1 MTYVSSEKG
10 APTPLGPADTDW
22 EMGVESRSQ
31 LRAAVGRF
39 VRKPSAM
46 VALVVFFGIILFCYI
61 YPLFYRWDW
70 QSIDTRRNAQGHYIY
85 LSTAPG
91 VGGHP
96 LGTDGSGFDLLA
108 RMMRGTQRDFIIV
121 VIVTAMSVVFGVVL
135 GAVAGYFGNITD
147 NLVMRFVDVMLSI
160 PALVILIVVA
170 NTFRSLSGSA
180 AGLAFILGIF
190 GWMGLARLVRA
201 NFLQLKEREFVEASH
216 AMGAGTWRIIGRHLI
231 PNSLGTILVFGT
243 LTAAVAIIAETSLT
257 YLGYGV
263 RPPDTS
269 LGQLVSAGVQAES
282 TRWWLFYPPGLLIL
296 IIVLAVNM
304 IGDGI
309 RNAFDPKH
317 NRVRD

>member
-1 MTYVSSEKG
+1 MTSVTSQPA
-10 APTPLGPADTDW
+10 APTPTGPAETDF
-22 EMGVESRSQ
+22 EMGFESRSQ
-31 LRAAVGRF
+31 LREAVSRF
-39 VRKPSAM
+39 VHKPSAM
-46 VALVVFFGIILFCYI
+46 VALVIFVGIILFCYI
-61 YPLFYRWDW
+61 YPPFYRWNW
-70 QSIDTRRNAQGHYIY
+70 ASIDTRTNKAGHYIY
-85 LSTAPG
+85 LSSPPG

-121 VIVTAMSVVFGVVL
+121 LIVTAMSVVLGVLFG
-135 GAVAGYFGNITD
+135 AIAGYFGNIVD
-147 NLVMRFVDVMLSI
+147 NVVMRFVDIMLSI

-190 GWMGLARLVRA
+190 GWTGLARLVRA
-201 NFLQLKEREFVEASH
+201 NFLQLKEREFVEAAH
-216 AMGAGTWRIIGRHLI
+216 AMGASTSRIILRHLI

-243 LTAAVAIIAETSLT
+243 LTAAVSIIAETSLT